1 MTVESV
7 FEETEAW
14 ARTAVPKSSRSV
26 RLPAAG
32 FGRNQLMK
40 FRFPLISVGRNL
52 SRCVDAPARPYGRRP
67 AERLLA
73 MQ

>member
-1 MTVESV
+1 V
-7 FEETEAW
+7 
-14 ARTAVPKSSRSV
+14 
-26 RLPAAG
+26 G
-32 FGRNQLMK
+32 GR
-40 FRFPLISVGRNL
+40 L